1 MFEDYPSNTSA
12 GGYANGGTLGMTYT
26 VPKPQMFDLA
36 TYLYAQKIWSERT
49 FGPGDR
55 RMGVIKHIRKELN
68 EVKKAEDGSTDLLME
83 WVDILILAFD
93 GARRSG
99 FSPEMIIQ
107 GLVLKDLINQKTK
120 AWPDWRKM
128 GKDEPIE
135 HIRNK

>member
-1 MFEDYPSNTSA
+1 MLEDYPSNHTIS
-12 GGYANGGTLGMTYT
+12 GYTNAT
-26 VPKPQMFDLA
+26 VPINKPIFNLEN
-36 TYLYAQKIWSERT
+36 YLLVQKIWSERT